1 MASHPT
7 QTVTLDDKVFAPIE
21 LQVIADQHDL
31 PAEVLSACLAQASL
45 TPACLAKPTQ
55 RVSYRQRMTALA
67 ACCLAHSDPWFAL
80 RLGQK
85 LHLTTYG
92 MAGFALLSSPT
103 LAKALDTANDFSV
116 LMNLDQRLELNIRQ
130 QSAELRLVDSFTLL
144 GAQKRCCTLLEVS
157 KVIRLLEDIL
167 DNDFKV
173 DRIDLNLRGSSA
185 DEQVLSQL
193 TGAWVRLNRPDN
205 LICFC
210 ASHTLRPLPQSHG
223 LTHQTCWAVS
233 NEQLQ
238 EVRRRYDVGYQV
250 QKILLAAPGCIPA
263 LTEVAT
269 VLNIS
274 ARTLRR
280 RLEAEHSTYNQI
292 LEDVRTQLAVRYLL
306 DSSLTTEVISERLSY
321 SDAANFRH
329 AFKRWTG
336 ITPKAFRAQH
346 RVGSPQPVNETAPWS
361 AALAGRASSEQQLV
375 RHRLAGQQRYS
386 SLP

>member
-1 MASHPT
+1 MASNPI

-21 LQVIADQHDL
+21 LQMIAGQHDL
-31 PAEVLSACLAQASL
+31 PVEVLTACLAQASL
-45 TPACLAKPTQ
+45 TPACLDKPTQ
-55 RVSYRQRMTALA
+55 RVSYRQRITAFA

-116 LMNLDQRLELNIRQ
+116 LMNLDQRLTLNIHQ
-130 QSAELRLVDSFTLL
+130 QSAELRLIDNFTLH

-173 DRIDLNLRGSSA
+173 DRIDLNLHGSSA
-185 DEQVLSQL
+185 DEQALSQL
-193 TGAWVRLNRPDN
+193 TGAWVRLNQPDN
-205 LICFC
+205 RICFP
-210 ASHTLRPLPQSHG
+210 ASHTQRPLPQSHS
-223 LTHQTCWAVS
+223 LTHQACWTVS
-233 NEQLQ
+233 NEHLQ

-269 VLNIS
+269 ALNIS

-346 RVGSPQPVNETAPWS
+346 RINVTPTIAQTASWS
-361 AALAGRASSEQQLV
+361 AALAAPATRPAAAHFSS
-375 RHRLAGQQRYS
+375 
-386 SLP
+386 